1 MRPSFRRLPSR
12 RTAVGIYI
20 GLLVIVG
27 VCMLSLKTCRGP
39 MAPAPQKPSH
49 GDTIRAAVVYGP
61 MSYYLYGDTLGG
73 MNFDLLRRFAA
84 SVNAPLELLPV
95 ISTEKSL
102 NDLADG
108 KIDIF
113 ASIPSDNNPDSRFL
127 ATQSLFLDRMVLV
140 ELNGKGKPK
149 VESVLDLAGDTV
161 HVEASSAAVT
171 RLRNLSQEIG
181 EPIHIAEHSDLSAE
195 YLVIKVAKGEIRYAV
210 VNEIIAKSMQHHYP
224 QLSTDTPISFTQFQ
238 VWLVEGQNLPLIQSL
253 NAWIEHFRTSDEYQ
267 KMLEKYKN
275 AEVVKNP

>member
-39 MAPAPQKPSH
+39 MAPDPQRPSH

-73 MNFDLLRRFAA
+73 MNFDLLRKFAA
-84 SVNAPLELLPV
+84 SMKAPLDLQPV

-102 NDLADG
+102 NDLAEG

-127 ATQSLFLDRMVLV
+127 STQSLFLDRMVLV
-140 ELNGKGKPK
+140 ELPRKDRQK
-149 VESVLDLAGDTV
+149 VESVLDLAGDTI
-161 HVEASSAAVT
+161 HVEASSVAVT

-181 EPIHIAEHSDLSAE
+181 EPIHIAEHADLSGE

-210 VNEIIAKSMQHHYP
+210 VNELIAKALQKHYP
-224 QLSTDTPISFTQFQ
+224 DLSINTPVSFTQFQ
-238 VWLVEGQNLPLIQSL
+238 VWLVGGKNLHLLQRL
-253 NAWIEHFRTSDEYQ
+253 NSWIDSFRHTPEYQ
-267 KMLEKYKN
+267 QMLDKYKQ
-275 AEVVKNP
+275 AEDVKNI